1 MRYILLQNF
10 AHNNGNRK
18 GTIYPPLT
26 SKTDPNVDPPTQIFI
41 SDSTN
46 QEVYGSR
53 FTCFFNEPIVIK
65 PNSKLVVLHAE
76 INTVFEQLTVGDLVF
91 INLSNMPVSMNG
103 GNPLKGSN
111 NNIVGCCRVGNN
123 NADILYNDTA
133 VDLNNQEDITLTSI
147 NVEILDTD
155 LQLKKN
161 LSGLTGGDP
170 GAQPPVPADT
180 FSIPRQSILIGIYE
194 CKCNKKKM

>member
-10 AHNNGNRK
+10 AHNNGDRQ

-26 SKTDPNVDPPTQIFI
+26 SNPPFI
-41 SDSTN
+41 SDATN
-46 QEVYGSR
+46 QDVYGSR

-76 INTVFEQLTVGDLVF
+76 INTITAGQGGANGDLVF
-91 INLSNMPVSMNG
+91 LNLSNMPVSMNG

-111 NNIVGCCRVGNN
+111 LNIVGCSRVGNN
-123 NADILYNDTA
+123 NADIVYNDTA

-155 LQLKKN
+155 LQLKQG
-161 LSGLTGGDP
+161 LSGLD
-170 GAQPPVPADT
+170 GAD
-180 FSIPRQSILIGIYE
+180 FKIPRQSILLGVYE

>member
-10 AHNNGNRK
+10 AHNNGNRE

-26 SKTDPNVDPPTQIFI
+26 SITDAGANPPTQVFI
-41 SDSTN
+41 NDATN

-76 INTVFEQLTVGDLVF
+76 INTVFQQAPNGDLVF
-91 INLSNMPVSMNG
+91 LNLSNMPVSMNG
-103 GNPLKGSN
+103 GNPLKGGN
-111 NNIVGCCRVGNN
+111 LNIVGCSRVGNN
-123 NADILYNDTA
+123 DADIVYNDTA
-133 VDLNNQEDITLTSI
+133 VDLNNQEDLVLTSI

-161 LSGLTGGDP
+161 LSGET
-170 GAQPPVPADT
+170 AQQPPT
-180 FSIPRQSILIGIYE
+180 FEIPRQSILLGVYE

>member
-10 AHNNGNRK
+10 GHNNGNRQ
-18 GTIYPPLT
+18 GTIYPPLNT
-26 SKTDPNVDPPTQIFI
+26 TTPDYFITDT
-41 SDSTN
+41 TN

-76 INTVFEQLTVGDLVF
+76 INTVVPDNRTDPTGSLVF
-91 INLSNMPVSMNG
+91 LNLSNMPVSMNG
-103 GNPLKGSN
+103 GNPIKGSN
-111 NNIVGCCRVGNN
+111 VNIVGCCRVGNN
-123 NADILYNDTA
+123 NADVIYNDTA
-133 VDLNNQEDITLTSI
+133 VDLNNQEDIILTSI

-161 LSGLTGGDP
+161 LSGLTGGNP
-170 GAQPPVPADT
+170 SAQPPTPSNT
-180 FSIPRQSILIGIYE
+180 FSIPRQSILIGVYE